1 MDGEL
6 LGGRGGGLSD
16 SLRVWRGLFDN
27 TFDPANPAK
36 VDATLVPKS
45 VEAVVQTGLAKI
57 LGPID
62 KSDVTVRVDLGGM
75 SAVLDPLRASPKR
88 STMLFNDV
96 PKTALDGL
104 AK

>member
-27 TFDPANPAK
+27 TFDPANPNK